1 MSSPDEG
8 AQLIRAVSAAEGQW
22 RGMPSARSTVDNI
35 ATANTRSFILP
46 AHLAVRDK
54 VAPCFAFHPNTPA
67 SCSPRFLLGG
77 TKESSYVG
85 TYYPLL
91 YIPLGVAARIAGNVP
106 SAIYA
111 ARVVSALICALFLL
125 MSFAF
130 TCTSSWSR
138 AAWFFAA
145 GPLTLYVASSAATNG
160 IEVAASI
167 CFVCVGLEISRR
179 TPSTWLWITWVA
191 AGIALTSA
199 KSLGPLFLV
208 FDLAAV
214 ILLTRTWSRW
224 RSQLRKVPFAI
235 GLIAAA
241 AIANLAW
248 SVSFQRSPRT
258 SPTTSYF
265 HYIHEVLSKVL
276 HGAQGLF
283 SQFGWLDTP
292 TPAHLWVI
300 GYLVALIIIG
310 ASLVTVES
318 SARIKFLAVTVFA
331 GLVTLWVTVTEIAG
345 GFGFQARYTLAI
357 LAPLPILAVAMRS
370 PDSVRRALPR
380 LCIALMIILNAGA
393 LYGNA
398 RRYAVGVNGS
408 LFFLHDAKWIPP
420 GGWLV
425 VGLLAIAGLGSLG
438 VAGFLDPQLRA
449 KSGRSTPTGRMTVGH
464 TR

>member
-1 MSSPDEG
+1 
-8 AQLIRAVSAAEGQW
+8 
-22 RGMPSARSTVDNI
+22 
-35 ATANTRSFILP
+35 
-46 AHLAVRDK
+46 
-54 VAPCFAFHPNTPA
+54 
-67 SCSPRFLLGG
+67 LLGG

-106 SAIYA
+106 DAIYA
-111 ARVVSALICALFLL
+111 ARAVSALICALFLL
-125 MSFAF
+125 ISFAL
-130 TCTSSWSR
+130 TCTSSWSK
-138 AAWFFAA
+138 AAWFFAT

-179 TPSTWLWITWVA
+179 TPSSWLWISWVA
-191 AGIALTSA
+191 SGTALTSA

-214 ILLTRTWSRW
+214 ILLTRSWSRW
-224 RSQLRKVPFAI
+224 RTQLRRAPFAI

-248 SVSFQRSPRT
+248 SVSFQRSART
-258 SPTTSYF
+258 SATTSYS
-265 HYIHEVLSKVL
+265 HYIHQALSGVL
-276 HGAQGLF
+276 HDAKGLF

-292 TPAHLWVI
+292 TPAHLWI
-300 GYLVALIIIG
+300 LGYLVALLILG
-310 ASLVTVES
+310 ASLVTIKS

-331 GLVTLWVTVTEIAG
+331 ILVTLGVTATEIAG
-345 GFGFQARYTLAI
+345 GFVFQARYTLAI
-357 LAPLPILAVAMRS
+357 LAPLPMLAVAMRS

-380 LCIALMIILNAGA
+380 LCIALMVILNASA

-408 LFFLHDAKWIPP
+408 PFFFHDAKWIPP

-425 VGLLAIAGLGSLG
+425 VALGAIVGLGSLG
-438 VAGFLDPQLRA
+438 VAGFLDPQLRT
-449 KSGRSTPTGRMTVGH
+449 KSVVSVKSES
-464 TR
+464 